1 MGALR
6 AGRPG
11 VVNVVLVAPSAARA
25 LLAPLTACWSV
36 TYASPSAP
44 IDQVVR
50 GADAVLVAGSHHR
63 APRTVLPG
71 PVVLDDGRPVPVAW
85 LPLVSDEATA
95 RFARA
100 AASVHARASR
110 RRTVAVLG
118 QRLSRYDDL
127 AGRIARVA
135 SAHGPV
141 RRWTSYDVVRDDLV
155 AGLRRGPALA
165 VYVGHGRSIGWVG
178 YAGLRAHHFPAAPGA
193 PVGAVLSLACRT
205 ASRQRTGLSF
215 TEALVVRGVAASAV
229 GATGPTLHTANA
241 RWALRVA
248 DGAARAATVGELVAA
263 AAAADP
269 HADFYRIVGD
279 PTAPLL
285 DDPAF
290 DPDPELDPELEVP

>member
-1 MGALR
+1 M
-6 AGRPG
+6 
-11 VVNVVLVAPSAARA
+11 NVVLVAPSAARA

-36 TYASPSAP
+36 SYAPPGSSLAE
-44 IDQVVR
+44 VAR
-50 GADAVLVAGSHHR
+50 GADAVLVAGPRNR
-63 APRTVLPG
+63 APSTVLPG
-71 PVVLDDGRPVPVAW
+71 PVVLDDGRTVPVAW
-85 LPLVSDEATA
+85 LPLVDDSSTA
-95 RFARA
+95 RFAEA
-100 AASVHARASR
+100 AATVHARAAG
-110 RRTVAVLG
+110 RRTLAVLG
-118 QRLSRYDDL
+118 QRLSRYEDL
-127 AGRIARVA
+127 AGRIVRLA
-135 SAHGPV
+135 SSHGPV
-141 RRWTSYDVVRDDLV
+141 CRWTSYDVVRDDLV

-178 YAGLRAHHFPAAPGA
+178 YAGLRPHHFPATPAA

-215 TEALVVRGVAASAV
+215 SEALVVRGIAASAV

-248 DGAARAATVGELVAA
+248 DGAARAATVGELVAT

-269 HADFYRIVGD
+269 HADRYRIVGD

-290 DPDPELDPELEVP
+290 DPLLDPLLDPALEVA